1 MKKTLILIALIGS
14 SFQIFSNE
22 DAYVTYT
29 GEVLQCNFNKG
40 RDLDKVLEFV
50 RNDWYELA
58 DSYPAPYEGNVVTPQ
73 LYDDNEGYDCLL
85 YTSPSPRDR
94 TRSRMPSSA

>member
-14 SFQIFSNE
+14 SFQVFSNE

-58 DSYPAPYEGNVVTPQ
+58 ESYPNKLKDAVVEGVPP
-73 LYDDNEGYDCLL
+73 LPLKSLL
-85 YTSPSPRDR
+85 L
-94 TRSRMPSSA
+94 

>member
-14 SFQIFSNE
+14 SFQVFSNE

-50 RNDWYELA
+50 RNEWYELA
-58 DSYPAPYEGNVVTPQ
+58 E
-73 LYDDNEGYDCLL
+73 
-85 YTSPSPRDR
+85 
-94 TRSRMPSSA
+94 